1 LIRASVVS
9 GLAIV
14 LSFGAAGC
22 ASQPEPAPEQKK
34 HAEILSMQLPADVSA
49 PGVVLA
55 ALLLTTSD
63 IEAAL
68 AEGIV
73 TPAEVTLA
81 QAAIDDGL
89 LDHWRQRAEQEIRN

>member
-1 LIRASVVS
+1 
-9 GLAIV
+9 
-14 LSFGAAGC
+14 
-22 ASQPEPAPEQKK
+22 
-34 HAEILSMQLPADVSA
+34 MQLPADVSA

-68 AEGIV
+68 AEGLV

-89 LDHWRQRAEQEIRN
+89 LDHWRQRAEQEIRNEVS